1 MRYIRKQDAEE
12 MVRLHFDEGWLMK
25 DLAKK
30 YEISLATVSNY
41 IHGRTTPRYMKRM
54 GGRPKVIQMK
64 KTFAAP
70 DFKEEDFSRLPD
82 HVLFQHV
89 RECNFIG

>member
-1 MRYIRKQDAEE
+1 MRYIRQQDAEE
-12 MVRLHFDEGWLMK
+12 IVKLHQDEGWLMK

-30 YEISLATVSNY
+30 YGISEATVSNY
-41 IHGRTTPRYMKRM
+41 IHGRTTPRFMKRRA
-54 GGRPKVIQMK
+54 GRPKVIPVT
-64 KTFAAP
+64 KTYASP
-70 DFKEEDFSRLPD
+70 DFKEEDFSELPD